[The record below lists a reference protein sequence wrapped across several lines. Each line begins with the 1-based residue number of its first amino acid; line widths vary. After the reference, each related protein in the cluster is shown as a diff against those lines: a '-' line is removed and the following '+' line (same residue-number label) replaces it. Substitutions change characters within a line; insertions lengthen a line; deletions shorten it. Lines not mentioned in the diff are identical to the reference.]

1 MQRDEKTLQNVDFV
15 GFVFLVSLI
24 GEPLSGK

>member
-1 MQRDEKTLQNVDFV
+1 MIPGKEDEKTLQNVSFA

-24 GEPLSGK
+24 G